1 MHRRAGCPFHKNCR
15 KIDCQIR
22 CTAAYSD
29 LQIDRLPVLDALG
42 NKGCTVVLIEITA
55 EIRVIASTTVIRRV
69 TAPIHLIKGMTAIIG
84 VFGWRTSG
92 FVVIPFIR

>member
-1 MHRRAGCPFHKNCR
+1 M
-15 KIDCQIR
+15 
-22 CTAAYSD
+22 
-29 LQIDRLPVLDALG
+29 LDVLG

-92 FVVIPFIR
+92 FVAPPPTRSSCDQPIEMIIVIWPND